1 MRNIL
6 YTMCVLFIIPS
17 YHARR
22 VGRHGWNRKTS
33 GSEAVS
39 IMTLPQIVAML
50 DAGCCNQDSMESL
63 ELDVHRA
70 AILVEMC
77 PERLG

>member
-1 MRNIL
+1 MQGGQGDTAGI
-6 YTMCVLFIIPS
+6 
-17 YHARR
+17 
-22 VGRHGWNRKTS
+22 GRPS

-39 IMTLPQIVAML
+39 IMTLPQIVATL
-50 DAGCCNQDSMESL
+50 DAGCCHQESKESL

>member
-1 MRNIL
+1 M
-6 YTMCVLFIIPS
+6 YTMCVLIIIPS

-22 VGRHGWNRKTS
+22 VGRHGWNRKTLWLGGRVYNDLAANS
-33 GSEAVS
+33 GH
-39 IMTLPQIVAML
+39 
-50 DAGCCNQDSMESL
+50 AGCRMLPSGQQESL
-63 ELDVHRA
+63 ELDVHSA

>member
-1 MRNIL
+1 M
-6 YTMCVLFIIPS
+6 YTMCVLFIIPPC
-17 YHARR
+17 HARR
-22 VGRHGWNRKTS
+22 VGRHGWNRKTLWL
-33 GSEAVS
+33 GAVS

-50 DAGCCNQDSMESL
+50 DAGCCHQDSKESL

>member
-1 MRNIL
+1 M
-6 YTMCVLFIIPS
+6 YTMCVLIIIPS

-22 VGRHGWNRKTS
+22 VGRHSWNRKPLWL
-33 GSEAVS
+33 GAVS
-39 IMTLPQIVAML
+39 IMTLPQIVVML
-50 DAGCCNQDSMESL
+50 DAGCCHQDSKESL

>member
-1 MRNIL
+1 
-6 YTMCVLFIIPS
+6 MCVLFIIPS
-17 YHARR
+17 YHARQ
-22 VGRHGWNRKTS
+22 VGRHGWNRELPRS
-33 GSEAVS
+33 VDVS
-39 IMTLPQIVAML
+39 IMTLTGIVAML
-50 DAGCCNQDSMESL
+50 DAGCCHQDNKESL

>member
-1 MRNIL
+1 
-6 YTMCVLFIIPS
+6 
-17 YHARR
+17 
-22 VGRHGWNRKTS
+22 
-33 GSEAVS
+33 
-39 IMTLPQIVAML
+39 MTLPQIVVML
-50 DAGCCNQDSMESL
+50 DAGCCHQDSKESL